1 MTIQLTTR
9 QQQIYKLLTQRGI
22 SNKQIANYLNL
33 SESAVKRHLS
43 KIYQKFGVVNRVQ
56 LITYKGTDQ

>member
-1 MTIQLTTR
+1 MTIELTPR